1 MSHRHPL
8 LAALYDRVTESGE
21 RAFLGG
27 LRREF
32 VAAAKGFVLEIG
44 AGTGRNFPYYSAAS
58 VDEVLAVEPDPEM
71 RRRGEAR
78 RQAAALR
85 ISLLDGMAER
95 LPFES
100 ACADTVVTTLV
111 LCSVDDPRQVV
122 REIRRVLKP
131 GGTLILIEHIRTE
144 DRWTTRFQ
152 DLLTP
157 LWRRIAG
164 NCHLNR
170 PTLDTLRDA
179 GFKIQGGE
187 SVVVGSPKILPIV
200 AGFGSM
206 SGKKPLGRFQSFLE
220 YFSISASKNRCLV
233 PV

>member
-1 MSHRHPL
+1 VDCASRGRSDFVSHRHPI
-8 LAALYDRVTESGE
+8 LAALYDRLTESGE
-21 RAFLGG
+21 RALLGA

-32 VAAAKGFVLEIG
+32 VATAEGVVIEIG

-71 RRRGEAR
+71 RRRGEPR
-78 RQAAALR
+78 RHAAAAP

-100 ACADTVVTTLV
+100 ACADTVVTTLA
-111 LCSVDDPRQVV
+111 LCSVDDPRQAVH
-122 REIRRVLKP
+122 EIKRVLKP
-131 GGTLILIEHIRTE
+131 GGTLILIEHIRAG

-170 PTLDTLRDA
+170 PTLDTLSDA
-179 GFKIQGGE
+179 GFTIQGGE
-187 SVVVGSPKILPIV
+187 APVVGSPKLLPLV
-200 AGFGSM
+200 AGFARM
-206 SGKKPLGRFQSFLE
+206 
-220 YFSISASKNRCLV
+220 A
-233 PV
+233 